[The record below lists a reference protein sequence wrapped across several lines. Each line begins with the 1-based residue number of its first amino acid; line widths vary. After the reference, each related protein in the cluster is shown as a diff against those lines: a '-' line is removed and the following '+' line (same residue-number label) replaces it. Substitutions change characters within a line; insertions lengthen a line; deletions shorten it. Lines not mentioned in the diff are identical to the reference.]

1 MLRKVEKDQIANKV
15 LSLLE
20 KEGLSQNESKIVIS
34 HLLDGELSGH
44 SSHGFYRVP
53 GIVKSLRKN
62 GASKTEMVIE
72 NQTPV
77 SGLVNG
83 SGHLGLVV
91 AEYATK
97 VAVEKAIASKIAIVG
112 AYNYI
117 GTTGS
122 MGYYNRI
129 AADKGYIALVVC
141 NSSYAMPP
149 WGGKKAILG
158 TNPISISTPSTG
170 DPIIADMATSAMSYG
185 DLALAMQEGRKVPE
199 GVVINEHGYPSHDP
213 NDADNGAQLP
223 MAGHKGY
230 SLALMIEILAGPLV
244 KAKAGRDAVPGSDG
258 FLVIVIDPGI
268 FTDRNQFFSHVD
280 ALKTEL
286 KSSPLAPG
294 YDEILLPGEK
304 SSRIRKQNKDAQYI
318 EVQDSVIRAIEA
330 L

>member
-1 MLRKVEKDQIANKV
+1 MLRKVEKNQIANKV

-97 VAVEKAIASKIAIVG
+97 VAVEKAVASKIAIVG

-117 GTTGS
+117 GTT
-122 MGYYNRI
+122 
-129 AADKGYIALVVC
+129 
-141 NSSYAMPP
+141 
-149 WGGKKAILG
+149 
-158 TNPISISTPSTG
+158 
-170 DPIIADMATSAMSYG
+170 
-185 DLALAMQEGRKVPE
+185 DLWD
-199 GVVINEHGYPSHDP
+199 IT
-213 NDADNGAQLP
+213 
-223 MAGHKGY
+223 
-230 SLALMIEILAGPLV
+230 IE
-244 KAKAGRDAVPGSDG
+244 
-258 FLVIVIDPGI
+258 
-268 FTDRNQFFSHVD
+268 
-280 ALKTEL
+280 
-286 KSSPLAPG
+286 
-294 YDEILLPGEK
+294 
-304 SSRIRKQNKDAQYI
+304 
-318 EVQDSVIRAIEA
+318 
-330 L
+330 